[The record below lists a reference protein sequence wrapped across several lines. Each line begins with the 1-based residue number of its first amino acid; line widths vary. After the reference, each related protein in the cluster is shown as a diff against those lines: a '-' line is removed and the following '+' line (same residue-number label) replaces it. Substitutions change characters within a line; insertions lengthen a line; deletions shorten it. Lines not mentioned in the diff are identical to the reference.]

1 MGATENP
8 ELIQK
13 TFDFV
18 MTKSRDQDVLYF
30 FRGLGTNFKA
40 RRTLVQFF
48 QNDYDAVR
56 ASQILRGLADVP
68 LVLQAI

>member
-8 ELIQK
+8 KLIQK

-30 FRGLGTNFKA
+30 FRGLTTNFKA
-40 RRTLVQFF
+40 RRALVQFF
-48 QNDYDAVR
+48 QNEYGTVR
-56 ASQILRGLADVP
+56 VP
-68 LVLQAI
+68 ED